1 MDFSV
6 DEDDNLYSTLAAGVV
21 PRPIAWVSSTD
32 GSVDNLAPFSF
43 FNVVG
48 IKPPIVAFAPVD
60 SRDGLKDTAR
70 NVRETEEFVVNV
82 VTEDLVEAMNETSGT
97 FPEDVSEFDAVG
109 IERGESVAVAPP
121 RVADAEVAFE
131 CVLHDFEDIGAS
143 TLVLGRVV
151 HVHLD
156 DGVLREGEKLDVNK
170 LDAVGRLA
178 GGLYCR
184 TGDRFEIERP
194 P

>member
-6 DEDDNLYSTLAAGVV
+6 GEDDNLYSTLAAGVV
-21 PRPIAWVSSTD
+21 PRPIAWVSSSD
-32 GSVDNLAPFSF
+32 GEVDNLAPFSF

-48 IKPPIVAFAPVD
+48 IRPPIVAFAPVHT
-60 SRDGLKDTAR
+60 REGLKDTAE

-82 VTEDLVEAMNETSGT
+82 VTEDLVGAMNETSGT

-109 IERGESVAVAPP
+109 IERGESVAVEPP
-121 RVADAEVAFE
+121 RVAASKVAFE

-156 DGVLREGEKLDVNK
+156 DDVLREDDKLDVNE
-170 LDAVGRLA
+170 LDVVGRLV
-178 GGLYCR
+178 GGLYCH
-184 TGDRFEIERP
+184 TDDRFELERP

>member
-6 DEDDNLYSTLAAGVV
+6 GEDDNLYSTLAAGVV

-32 GSVDNLAPFSF
+32 GDVENLAPFSF

-48 IKPPIVAFAPVD
+48 IAPPIVAFAPVHAGE
-60 SRDGLKDTAR
+60 GLKHTAQ
-70 NVRETEEFVVNV
+70 NVRETGEFVVNV

-109 IERGESVAVAPP
+109 IDRAASVAVDPP
-121 RVADAEVAFE
+121 RVADAKVAFE
-131 CVLHDFEDIGAS
+131 CVLDDFEDIGAS

-156 DGVLREGEKLDVNK
+156 DDVLREGDKLDVTK

-184 TGDRFEIERP
+184 TGDRFELERP